1 MKQNTQNTQNTE
13 KLVTINSQSKNFM
26 YKTFSSTNAVAWTI
40 NPVDMKTVKRDYF
53 ISGNVNDGVNTEG
66 MTDEQAKQFTLDYIR
81 GLIQKNEDINKCM
94 VVKVEG
100 YTVKNSARAET
111 LEDFTKNSIELVY
124 DEQGRPCLPSDYKAQ
139 LEELHAPTIKL
150 IKDSEGNWKLPDN
163 VQDIVNSMNKKQA

>member
-1 MKQNTQNTQNTE
+1 MKQNTQNTE

-66 MTDEQAKQFTLDYIR
+66 MTDEQAKQFTHEYIR
-81 GLIQKNEDINKCM
+81 GICQKQEDINKCM

-100 YTVKNSARAET
+100 YTVKNEARAET
-111 LEDFTKNSIELVY
+111 LEDFIQHSIKLVY
-124 DEQGRPCLPSDYKAQ
+124 DDQNRPCLPSDYKAQ
-139 LEELHAPTIKL
+139 LEEMHAPAIKL
-150 IKDSEGNWKLPDN
+150 IKDDNGNWKLPDN
-163 VQDIVNSMNKKQA
+163 VQDIVNSMNKKQG